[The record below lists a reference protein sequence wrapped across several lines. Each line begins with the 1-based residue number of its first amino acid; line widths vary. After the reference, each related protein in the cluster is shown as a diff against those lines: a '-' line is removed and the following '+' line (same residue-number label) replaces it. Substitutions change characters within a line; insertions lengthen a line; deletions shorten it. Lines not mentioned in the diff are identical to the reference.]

1 MIIQIHVIDLLHA
14 TEKIVDMMHGFD
26 RGHDSDSAHSHD
38 MQHMCTNIGVSHVV
52 GHSCMCE
59 ADPAHSHLLAAVNT
73 MHRTRIEM
81 RKPLNIIELAG
92 LNDAR

>member
-1 MIIQIHVIDLLHA
+1 MIIQIHVIDLIHA

-59 ADPAHSHLLAAVNT
+59 ADHVNIVLSSTFTPARSSKYDAQNT
-73 MHRTRIEM
+73 
-81 RKPLNIIELAG
+81 N
-92 LNDAR
+92 